1 MKPKKNGTYKK
12 SKKEDE
18 CYELLIK
25 KYDNVIRQY
34 RDENRYPF
42 NCDFYIPNE
51 DLFIEFNG
59 YWTHGS
65 HPYNN
70 LSIDDNKNIKNG
82 NQNIKK
88 KIKNFIKMQ

>member
-65 HPYNN
+65 HLYNN
-70 LSIDDNKNIKNG
+70 LSIDDNLIVKNG

>member
-59 YWTHGS
+59 YWTH
-65 HPYNN
+65 
-70 LSIDDNKNIKNG
+70 
-82 NQNIKK
+82 
-88 KIKNFIKMQ
+88 